1 MNPKDIAKGKRVY
14 WTDPVAVREPGRE
27 HCSGTGEIVDCPSAE
42 DGGVT
47 SDSVIALRMDDGGEA
62 EVLAHEI
69 TEIGWVICHADIY
82 TPAGTTET
90 SRGRPLLIMY
100 RDRKEAEKARLEDWK
115 DLRAA
120 MKAGQAEK
128 HHRKDDFY
136 CEPLNREGWEDWC
149 SSQNLK
155 KRKRGGGYRYPDIA
169 KHVVFNDQL

>member
-1 MNPKDIAKGKRVY
+1 MNIKDIAKGKRVF
-14 WTDPVAVREPGRE
+14 WTDPGGNLGSD
-27 HCSGTGEIVDCPSAE
+27 SGIIVDCGHEVAADTVISLKL
-42 DGGVT
+42 DGG
-47 SDSVIALRMDDGGEA
+47 SEA

-69 TEIGWVICHADIY
+69 TELGWVICHADIN

-100 RDRKEAEKARLEDWK
+100 RDQKEAEKARLEDWK

-128 HHRKDDFY
+128 HHRKSDFY
-136 CEPLNREGWEDWC
+136 TDLLTREGWEDWC